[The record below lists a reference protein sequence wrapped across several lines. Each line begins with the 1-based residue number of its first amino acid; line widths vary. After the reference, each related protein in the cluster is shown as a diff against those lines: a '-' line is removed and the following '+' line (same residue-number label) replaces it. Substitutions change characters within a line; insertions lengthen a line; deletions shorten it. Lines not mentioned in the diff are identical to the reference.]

1 MPGTGPPCGGA
12 ERVIAMRR
20 TGVIVALSALLGMSV
35 GGVTAAPALAGGAV
49 AGVRALAGSA
59 SPQAVGSFRW
69 RRCADPSLRQVH
81 AQCALLP
88 VPLDYR
94 NPAGPQIKIA
104 VSRIRHTSHNYQGV
118 LVTNI
123 GGPGV
128 SGLGFP
134 AYLIGQ
140 FKAEH
145 LDAAASGY
153 DWIGFDPRGVGSS
166 VPAITCDPNY
176 FSPDRRSYTPRTR
189 PVLRYWKARTADYA
203 ADCTKHGAAQT
214 ALLRHIT
221 TADTARDIDAIRRA
235 LGAAQITYFAP
246 SYGTYL
252 GQVYATLFPTHVR
265 RMVLDSSVDPRR
277 VWYQATLSQDIPS
290 NRNAK
295 IWFRWIAK
303 NHRVYRLGRTE
314 RAVQRRWYAEK
325 ARLAGHP
332 ALGKVGP
339 DEWTDIFVFA
349 AIFQPFWPDLGSA
362 FADWAHGHGTA
373 AGKNLVALYRA
384 VDGPGND
391 NFFAAFSAVQC
402 TDAPWPHHWAR
413 WNRDARRLN
422 RAAPF
427 FTWYN
432 AWFTAPC
439 LYWKAPA
446 HTPVTVNG
454 TRIKSALLIDET
466 LDAST
471 PFSGSL
477 EVRRLF
483 PHAVLI
489 AVPGGPSHG
498 HALSGNM
505 CVDRTIARYL
515 QHGTLP
521 PRKPH
526 ARWDKTCQPLPP
538 PTPGT
543 SAPAKLPA
551 STSRPPL
558 SHGLSAWTSSIR
570 VPLSKAATVRY
581 VFVVTGPG
589 NQEVDHHADLTKSGY
604 PRTSRGGDRH
614 EARWSDRGARRAP
627 GHGRT
632 GGSLPGPGPA
642 RQMAGLPDSVH

>member
-1 MPGTGPPCGGA
+1 MRVIPVRDCGLPGWPCGRRAHREAHAFHAGA
-12 ERVIAMRR
+12 TLTSLSADRYDVTFPTCVNKCACLATAGMATNRWRTAITTLRRRVIMQISR
-20 TGVIVALSALLGMSV
+20 TAAA
-35 GGVTAAPALAGGAV
+35 VTAAVLTGLATLGAAGAAPASSPAPRANDGGQAAV
-49 AGVRALAGSA
+49 DSIHWG
-59 SPQAVGSFRW
+59 
-69 RRCADPSLRQVH
+69 RCADPSLRQAH
-81 AQCALLP
+81 AACALLA
-88 VPLDYR
+88 VPLDYS

-104 VSRIRHTSHNYQGV
+104 VSRIRHTSQDYQGV

-123 GGPGV
+123 GGPGA

-145 LDAAASGY
+145 LGAAASGY

-166 VPAITCDPNY
+166 VPAITCDPGY
-176 FSPDRRSYTPRTR
+176 FSPDRRNYNPRTR
-189 PVLRYWKARTADYA
+189 PVLRYWQARTADYA
-203 ADCTKHGAAQT
+203 ADCTEHGAAQT

-221 TADTARDIDAIRRA
+221 TADTARDIDSIRRA

-252 GQVYATLFPTHVR
+252 GQVYATLFPGHVR
-265 RMVLDSSVDPRR
+265 RMVLDSSVDPRQ
-277 VWYQATLSQDIPS
+277 VWYQATLSRDIPS

-295 IWFRWIAK
+295 LWFGWIAK
-303 NHRVYRLGRTE
+303 YHKVYRLGQTE
-314 RAVQRRWYAEK
+314 RAVQNRWYAEK
-325 ARLAGHP
+325 ARLARHS
-332 ALGKVGP
+332 ALGQVGP

-349 AIFQPFWPDLGSA
+349 AIFQPFWPTLGSA

-373 AGKNLVALYRA
+373 AGKNLVSLYQFA
-384 VDGPGND
+384 DGPGND

-402 TDAPWPHHWAR
+402 TDAPWPHSWTR
-413 WNRDARRLN
+413 WGQDAAQLN

-432 AWFTAPC
+432 VWFTAPC

-446 HTPVTVNG
+446 HAPVTVNG

-471 PFSGSL
+471 PFPGSL

-483 PHAVLI
+483 PHSVLI

-498 HALSGNM
+498 HALAGNM

-538 PTPGT
+538 PVPAS

-551 STSRPPL
+551 SKFSLAL
-558 SHGLSAWTSSIR
+558 SQFWLRS
-570 VPLSKAATVRY
+570 
-581 VFVVTGPG
+581 
-589 NQEVDHHADLTKSGY
+589 
-604 PRTSRGGDRH
+604 
-614 EARWSDRGARRAP
+614 
-627 GHGRT
+627 
-632 GGSLPGPGPA
+632 
-642 RQMAGLPDSVH
+642 